1 MIGTLAVWLSILNFQ
16 VLALRYDERY
26 IGYNLNENQTAIN
39 PLDYWGKWDPVRLR
53 SPLSPNLHKSRFAPL
68 TTRQIPAK
76 TLGSHD
82 GFD

>member
-39 PLDYWGKWDPVRLR
+39 PLDYWGQWNGVRLR
-53 SPLSPNLHKSRFAPL
+53 SSLYPSLHESRFAPSL
-68 TTRQIPAK
+68 TARSSPTWEVVMDS
-76 TLGSHD
+76 TD
-82 GFD
+82 